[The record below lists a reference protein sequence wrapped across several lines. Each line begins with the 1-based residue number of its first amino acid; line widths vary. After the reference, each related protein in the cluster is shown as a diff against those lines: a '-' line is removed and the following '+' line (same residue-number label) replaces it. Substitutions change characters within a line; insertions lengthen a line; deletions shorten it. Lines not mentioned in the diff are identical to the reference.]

1 MDLDRTDAPSGSAPR
16 TSSGF
21 GRLLVAVYGILALA
35 ATVRG
40 AYQLVA
46 QGSEAPVAYSLSL
59 LAGIVYVVAT
69 VALAKGTGRW
79 RTVAWVTVSVELLG
93 VLTVG
98 ILTIVDA
105 GDFPDATVWSGFG
118 QGYGYVPLV
127 LPLVGLF
134 WLWRTRPAPH
144 TSAPPAA

>member
-1 MDLDRTDAPSGSAPR
+1 
-16 TSSGF
+16 
-21 GRLLVAVYGILALA
+21 
-35 ATVRG
+35 
-40 AYQLVA
+40 
-46 QGSEAPVAYSLSL
+46 
-59 LAGIVYVVAT
+59 
-69 VALAKGTGRW
+69 
-79 RTVAWVTVSVELLG
+79 VSVELVG